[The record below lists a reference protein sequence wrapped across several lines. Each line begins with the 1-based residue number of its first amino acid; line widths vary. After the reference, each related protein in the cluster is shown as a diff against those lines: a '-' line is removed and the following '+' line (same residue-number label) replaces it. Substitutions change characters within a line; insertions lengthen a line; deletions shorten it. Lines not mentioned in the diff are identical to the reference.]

1 MTRATTT
8 TDAPTA
14 DGTTTPLGFPVAD
27 RPGPLTELLGDPYA
41 PDNPTGYEAAL
52 AADDRG
58 EPFAAGE
65 LVLDRAGL
73 NAEYVPAALGGRLSG
88 VDALVRGLRPV
99 FRLDAGLGLG
109 HGLTTLMAALNV
121 WTAGDTAQ
129 RARVARLLLDGGR
142 LSVAYHELEHGNDL
156 SDNSLR
162 ADPAPG
168 GFTLHGEKRVINNT
182 DRAAGAVVFARTTP
196 RGPRPTG
203 RDHSLL
209 LLDDLER
216 LDALPADTF
225 RRLPRLRTS
234 GLAGCRLGGF
244 AFDGCPVP
252 ADALLGGAG
261 EGTSV
266 ALRSFQVSRCVT
278 AGAGTA
284 LLEAALFGV
293 HRFAAGRVLYGRPVS
308 ALPHARSLL
317 AGAFADLQIAGA
329 LARAAARAL
338 HLYPAAAGRYAA
350 TAKYLVPKLVEDAL
364 SDLAVLLGARSYLR
378 EGPYAFVGKHLRD
391 IAGLSIGHAG
401 GVSCQLTVLPELP
414 GLRLTGPPAGP
425 ELFDDS
431 PPPPL
436 DPAALRLR
444 GSREDPLLTVLA
456 HALGEAPRHPGLEP
470 VAAGLRAELNSVLRE
485 SAALPPAAR
494 GVAAGHRALELT
506 ERYAWLLAAAACV
519 GTAARTGPSGGAVD
533 PRWLHAV
540 LERIGRRS
548 GRLAEPRDPAPLDV
562 LFTELQDRVAA
573 GLSLDIDPE
582 PVARRPV

>member
-1 MTRATTT
+1 MTSPTTT
-8 TDAPTA
+8 TDNSPA
-14 DGTTTPLGFPVAD
+14 TTLGFPVAEH
-27 RPGPLTELLGDPYA
+27 PAPLDELLGDPFA
-41 PDNPTGYEAAL
+41 SDNPTGYEAAL

-65 LVLDRAGL
+65 VVLDRAGL
-73 NAEYVPAALGGRLSG
+73 GAEYVPAGLGGRLTG
-88 VDALVRGLRPV
+88 VDTLVRRLRPV

-129 RARVARLLLDGGR
+129 RARVARLLLDGRR

-156 SDNSLR
+156 TGNHLR
-162 ADPAPG
+162 ADPAPQ
-168 GFTLHGEKRVINNT
+168 GFTLHGLKRVINNT

-196 RGPRPTG
+196 WASRPTG
-203 RDHSLL
+203 RDHSLI
-209 LLDDLER
+209 LLDDLT
-216 LDALPADTF
+216 ALPDDTF

-244 AFDGCPVP
+244 EFDGCPVP
-252 ADALLGGAG
+252 ADALLGGLG
-261 EGTSV
+261 EGSSV

-293 HRFAAGRVLYGRPVS
+293 HRFATERVLYGRPVS

-317 AGAFADLQIAGA
+317 AGAFADLQVAGA

-338 HLYPAAAGRYAA
+338 HLHPAAAGRYAA
-350 TAKYLVPKLVEDAL
+350 TAKYLVPRLVEDAL
-364 SDLAVLLGARSYLR
+364 TDLAVLLGARSYLR
-378 EGPYAFVGKHLRD
+378 EGEYAFVGKHLRD

-414 GLRLTGPPAGP
+414 GLRLTGPPADP
-425 ELFDDS
+425 ALFDDS
-431 PPPPL
+431 PTPPL

-456 HALGEAPRHPGLEP
+456 HALDDADPHPGLAP
-470 VAAGLRAELNSVLRE
+470 LATGLRAELDAVRAE

-494 GVAAGHRALELT
+494 GVAADHRALALT

-519 GTAARTGPSGGAVD
+519 GTATRTGPTGGTPD
-533 PRWLHAV
+533 PRWLRAV

-548 GRLAEPRDPAPLDV
+548 GRLPEPRDIAPLDA
-562 LFTELQDRVAA
+562 LYGELEHRVAT
-573 GLSLDIDPE
+573 GVSLDIDPE
-582 PVARRPV
+582 PVARRPA